1 MDITMYNEIEN
12 GTWIKDRCT
21 HPSHNPP
28 MHIVITG
35 VYIHRCPSC
44 GHEVKIV
51 EPKITWAIN

>member
-1 MDITMYNEIEN
+1 MYNKTEN
-12 GTWIKDRCT
+12 GTWIKDICT

-44 GHEVKIV
+44 GQETKII